1 MHGAPEWFFF
11 LLLVI
16 VWSPLWFPTLCG
28 LLSWACVRK
37 GHRFAG
43 GVFAG
48 LGVGMVGLFLLL
60 VATQ

>member
-1 MHGAPEWFFF
+1 MHGISDGFFVVF
-11 LLLVI
+11 WLILLL
-16 VWSPLWFPTLCG
+16 PLWFPLVCG
-28 LLSWACVRK
+28 LSSWACVRK

-60 VATQ
+60 VVTR